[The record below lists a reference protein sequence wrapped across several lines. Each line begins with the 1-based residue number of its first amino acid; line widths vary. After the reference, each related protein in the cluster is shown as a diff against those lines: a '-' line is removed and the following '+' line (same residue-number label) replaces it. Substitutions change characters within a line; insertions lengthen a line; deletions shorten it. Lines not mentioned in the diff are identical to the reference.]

1 MRRTFTT
8 LIGLALLLSAC
19 GAGEAGS
26 GTTTP
31 GGSTPDTTLPPLEE
45 PETEPRV
52 VLTISDEGG
61 FVPVE
66 WNFKRIPRYV
76 VMSDGT
82 VYLQGPTTLEYPG
95 AALPNVQAVR
105 ISEEDLAEIL
115 ALIETSGLA
124 DVTDERNDD
133 AMMVVA
139 DVTDTVFV
147 FTDEDGVD
155 HRFAVYALGFEGV
168 EVTDERLA
176 GLEDL
181 LARVDQAV
189 AEGDPVEG
197 FVADRV
203 DVFAGSREIPVE
215 DGFANTQDWPLA
227 VSFDDMADA
236 GAGFRCANLEGDEA
250 AAILE
255 RFSEANDA
263 TTFETEGGDVY
274 TVIVRPLL
282 PGQESSC

>member
-19 GAGEAGS
+19 GAGDAGS

-45 PETEPRV
+45 PDTEPRV

-61 FVPVE
+61 FIPVE

-95 AALPNVQAVR
+95 AALPNVQAVE
-105 ISEEDLAEIL
+105 ISEEALTEIL
-115 ALIETSGLA
+115 ALIESSGLA
-124 DVTDERNDD
+124 DVTDERNDE
-133 AMMVVA
+133 AMVVVA
-139 DVTDTVFV
+139 DVPDTVFT

-155 HRFAVYALGFEGV
+155 HRFSVYALGFEGV
-168 EVTDERLA
+168 DFTDERLTD
-176 GLEDL
+176 LEDL
-181 LARVDQAV
+181 LARVDRAV
-189 AEGDPVEG
+189 AEGDPVDG

-215 DGFANTQDWPLA
+215 DEFVNTVAWPLT

-236 GAGFRCANLEGDEA
+236 GAGFRCVHLDGDEA
-250 AAILE
+250 AAILDS
-255 RFSEANDA
+255 FSEFNDA
-263 TTFETEGGDVY
+263 TTFETESGDVY

-282 PGQESSC
+282 PGQSSTC

>member
-19 GAGEAGS
+19 GAGDAGT
-26 GTTTP
+26 GTTTS

-61 FVPVE
+61 FIPVE

-95 AALPNVQAVR
+95 AALPNVQAVE
-105 ISEEDLAEIL
+105 ISEEALAEIL
-115 ALIETSGLA
+115 ALIESSGLA
-124 DVTDERNDD
+124 DVTDERNDE
-133 AMMVVA
+133 AMVVVA
-139 DVTDTVFV
+139 DVTDTVFT

-155 HRFAVYALGFEGV
+155 HRFSVYALGFEGV
-168 EVTDERLA
+168 DFTDERLT

-181 LARVDQAV
+181 LARVDRAV
-189 AEGDPVEG
+189 AEGDPVDG

-215 DGFANTQDWPLA
+215 GEFANTLAWPLS

-236 GAGFRCANLEGDEA
+236 GAGFRCTHLEGDEA
-250 AAILE
+250 AAILDS
-255 RFSEANDA
+255 FSEVNDA
-263 TTFETEGGDVY
+263 TTFETDGGDVY

>member
-1 MRRTFTT
+1 M
-8 LIGLALLLSAC
+8 IGLALLLSAC
-19 GAGEAGS
+19 GAGEAGT

-61 FVPVE
+61 FIPVE
-66 WNFKRIPRYV
+66 WNFKRIPRSV

-95 AALPNVQAVR
+95 AALPNVQVVEIA
-105 ISEEDLAEIL
+105 DAALAEIL
-115 ALIETSGLA
+115 ALIESSGLA
-124 DVTDERNDD
+124 DVTDERNDE
-133 AMMVVA
+133 AMVVVA
-139 DVTDTVFV
+139 DVTDTVFTH
-147 FTDEDGVD
+147 TDEDGID
-155 HRFAVYALGFEGV
+155 HRFSVYALGFEGV
-168 EVTDERLA
+168 DFTDERLNT
-176 GLEDL
+176 LEDL
-181 LARVDQAV
+181 LASVDRAV
-189 AEGDPVEG
+189 ADGDSVEG

-215 DGFANTQDWPLA
+215 DEFVDTQEWPLS

-236 GAGFRCANLEGDEA
+236 GAGFRCAHLEGDEA
-250 AAILE
+250 AAILD
-255 RFSEANDA
+255 RFSEFNDA
-263 TTFETEGGDVY
+263 TTFVTEGGDVY